1 MKKATVELIAGI
13 FVLIGIISIGYLTI
27 RLGKMELLG
36 DNNYPINARF
46 QSVAGLRPGAQVE
59 ISGVTVG
66 RVESI
71 SLDQKRQM
79 ANVKMK
85 IDKTVQLTDDVI
97 ASVKTSGL
105 IGDKYIMLS
114 LGGSEDMLAPGD
126 TIIDTQ
132 PAMDIEELVS
142 KYVFGGVESK

>member
-1 MKKATVELIAGI
+1 MNKSTIELIAGI
-13 FVLIGIISIGYLTI
+13 FVLIGIVCIGYLTI

-36 DNNYPINARF
+36 DNNYLIYARF
-46 QSVAGLRPGAQVE
+46 ESVAGLRPGAQVE

-79 ANVKMK
+79 ANVEMK
-85 IDKTVQLTDDVI
+85 INKDVQLNDDAI

-114 LGGSEDMLAPGD
+114 LGASEDMLAPGD
-126 TIIDTQ
+126 TIVDTQ
-132 PAMDIEELVS
+132 PAMDVEELVS
-142 KYVFGGVESK
+142 KYVFGGVE

>member
-1 MKKATVELIAGI
+1 MNKSTVEIIAGI
-13 FVLIGIISIGYLTI
+13 FVLIGIVCIGYLTI

-36 DNNYPINARF
+36 DNNYPIYARF

-59 ISGVTVG
+59 IAGVTVG

-85 IDKTVQLTDDVI
+85 INNGVQLTDDAI

-114 LGGSEDMLAPGD
+114 LGASEDILAPGD
-126 TIIDTQ
+126 TIVDTQ
-132 PAMDIEELVS
+132 PAMDVEELVS
-142 KYVFGGVESK
+142 KYVFGGVE